1 MTLLKYA
8 YARTAFKVGL
18 QLLKC
23 QAGQNILL
31 PDFLCNVV
39 WHPLDSLGLKVITY
53 SLNDDL
59 RPNWDEIEDIV
70 SREKI
75 FALLMVHYFGQP
87 QDIDIYVKYCI
98 NKNILLVE
106 DNAHG
111 LGGYYNGKPLGSYGD
126 VGFSSPR
133 KFIDITYGSC
143 LYLNNV
149 DLVDLPFV
157 ERAENSIYKVIIHKL
172 KSIVSNYPNVF
183 AFLKSLRL
191 RNVDWSNPHYFQE
204 KVKID
209 RLLDDAEKDIIKNVE
224 WCQVATK
231 RRKLWKDW
239 KVFCDSRG
247 LKSVFSELHPES
259 SPWALPV
266 YANDLNSRNKWLRW
280 GVKQN
285 VFLFTWPALPI
296 SEIEKQSSA
305 LKRWEKM
312 ICFPLDG
319 ISPDNLTDEAKNTEF

>member
-1 MTLLKYA
+1 MW
-8 YARTAFKVGL
+8 
-18 QLLKC
+18 
-23 QAGQNILL
+23 NI
-31 PDFLCNVV
+31 
-39 WHPLDSLGLKVITY
+39 
-53 SLNDDL
+53 
-59 RPNWDEIEDIV
+59 
-70 SREKI
+70 
-75 FALLMVHYFGQP
+75 
-87 QDIDIYVKYCI
+87 
-98 NKNILLVE
+98 
-106 DNAHG
+106 
-111 LGGYYNGKPLGSYGD
+111 
-126 VGFSSPR
+126 
-133 KFIDITYGSC
+133 
-143 LYLNNV
+143 
-149 DLVDLPFV
+149 
-157 ERAENSIYKVIIHKL
+157 
-172 KSIVSNYPNVF
+172 
-183 AFLKSLRL
+183 
-191 RNVDWSNPHYFQE
+191 DWSDPRHFQE
-204 KVKID
+204 KVTSY
-209 RLLDDAEKDIIKNVE
+209 RLLRDVDKANIDNIDWN
-224 WCQVATK
+224 QVAFQ